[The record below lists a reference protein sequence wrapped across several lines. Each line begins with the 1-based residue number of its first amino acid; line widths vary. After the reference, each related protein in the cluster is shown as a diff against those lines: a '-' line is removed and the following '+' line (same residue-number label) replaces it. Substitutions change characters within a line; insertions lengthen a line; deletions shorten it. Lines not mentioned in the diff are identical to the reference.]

1 MPYIIAAAL
10 LGLIWGSFLN
20 VVIWRLP
27 QMTVAGLMRRGQAL
41 SFLALPLSHCP
52 HCAAP
57 VPFYYNIPLLSFI
70 WLRGRAKCCGASIGW
85 HYPLI
90 ESAGMLICGGAAV
103 HFASLVD
110 ALLAIAFLSV
120 LLVAAVIDLRRYYL
134 LDILTMPLLWLGLLA
149 NVDSRFALL
158 EDAVL
163 GAAGGYLFLLTL
175 STVMSMLLKK
185 RAMGGG
191 DFKLTAALGAWLGW
205 QMLPLLLFL
214 AAVLGLF
221 FAGWRYLRRGRA
233 RFIPFGL
240 TLSLAGALL
249 LFWGHDL
256 MIICLLFFGD

>member
-1 MPYIIAAAL
+1 
-10 LGLIWGSFLN
+10 
-20 VVIWRLP
+20 
-27 QMTVAGLMRRGQAL
+27 
-41 SFLALPLSHCP
+41 
-52 HCAAP
+52 
-57 VPFYYNIPLLSFI
+57 
-70 WLRGRAKCCGASIGW
+70 
-85 HYPLI
+85 
-90 ESAGMLICGGAAV
+90 MLICGGAAV

-163 GAAGGYLFLLTL
+163 GAAAGYLFLSTL
-175 STVMSMLLKK
+175 SAVMSMVLKK